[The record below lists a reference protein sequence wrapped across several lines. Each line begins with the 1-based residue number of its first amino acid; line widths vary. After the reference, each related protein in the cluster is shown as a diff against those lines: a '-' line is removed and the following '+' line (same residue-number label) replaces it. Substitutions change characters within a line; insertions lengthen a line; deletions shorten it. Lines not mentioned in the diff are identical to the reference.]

1 MELELRKKRAE
12 IVLKTLKK
20 LFPTT
25 QSALNYSNELEFLIA
40 VILSAQCT
48 DKKVNEVTEKLFKKY
63 PTLQDYNKADFE
75 EFCQDIRQTGFYK
88 NKAKN
93 VLATTKKIAEEFNG
107 KVPQEMDELLTLSGV
122 ARKTA
127 NVVMGEIFG
136 KMEGVAVDTH
146 VIRLSQKFNL
156 TDKQDQGKI
165 EKDLMEILPQKE
177 WLEFTHRII
186 DYGRQYSPA
195 HKKEDNS
202 DPVSQALLAENLL

>member
-107 KVPQEMDELLTLSGV
+107 KVPQEMEQLLTLSGV

-146 VIRLSQKFNL
+146 VIRLSQKFKL
-156 TDKQDQGKI
+156 TDKKDQGKI
-165 EKDLMEILPQKE
+165 EKDLMEILPQSE

>member
-1 MELELRKKRAE
+1 MELELRKKRAV

-93 VLATTKKIAEEFNG
+93 VLAMTKKIAEEFNG
-107 KVPQEMDELLTLSGV
+107 KVPQEMEQLLTLSGV

-146 VIRLSQKFNL
+146 VIRLSQKFKL
-156 TDKQDQGKI
+156 TDKKDQG
-165 EKDLMEILPQKE
+165 
-177 WLEFTHRII
+177 
-186 DYGRQYSPA
+186 
-195 HKKEDNS
+195 
-202 DPVSQALLAENLL
+202 

>member
-107 KVPQEMDELLTLSGV
+107 KVPQEMEQLLTLSGV

-146 VIRLSQKFNL
+146 VIRLSQKFKL
-156 TDKQDQGKI
+156 TDKKDQGKI
-165 EKDLMEILPQKE
+165 EKDLMEILPQSE

-195 HKKEDNS
+195 HKKDDNS